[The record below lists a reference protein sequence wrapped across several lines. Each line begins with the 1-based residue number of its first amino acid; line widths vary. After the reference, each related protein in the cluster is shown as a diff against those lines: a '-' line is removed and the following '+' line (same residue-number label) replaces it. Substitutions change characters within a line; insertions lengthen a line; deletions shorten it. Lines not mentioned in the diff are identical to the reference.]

1 MPLVHHQTQPPYN
14 HKAQGTP
21 LFPIKISAN
30 AIKDISPTN
39 KLLSSILSW
48 LDQGAL
54 RPLRLQ
60 SVDFVEFE
68 NVLRQLPYLGVKP
81 RYDWDTTSRSVTLRI
96 PTEFHEVLGGWFIPE
111 VSPLINEKLSQ
122 TALCGHPRMISI
134 GSAALVVSDRMGEGQ
149 KGMMPDQSLYL
160 KQINSNGKRVH
171 VQRAPRL
178 IFETSAS
185 ESRRHII
192 EKVFEYLFEMIG
204 VQTAVICDLTNVP
217 PQAQST
223 TFDATS
229 AKAFKA
235 EIAVWSRKATGFVD
249 LDYPLDPCYHRE
261 ELGAHKLGQVLT
273 DSWDTSYLE
282 SKANPAAVCHL
293 VPGRKFDSCAREY
306 SRPNPSNPAEEQR
319 IYRRSPDWIVLYDES
334 TSTGPEEP
342 QPLIFDVY
350 DFLRPCSQHPNSYI
364 PDRSISIPLGDLREE
379 FMTSLQ
385 RRRDPLLEAPM
396 PKVASLTRRV
406 YPNQRAHAG

>member
-1 MPLVHHQTQPPYN
+1 MPLAHHRSKLLRI
-14 HKAQGTP
+14 HKAP
-21 LFPIKISAN
+21 LSIARYSTARYG
-30 AIKDISPTN
+30 SSLTN
-39 KLLSSILSW
+39 KLSSSVLG
-48 LDQGAL
+48 QGAPSLL
-54 RPLRLQ
+54 RPQPVNFRG
-60 SVDFVEFE
+60 FE
-68 NVLRQLPYLGVKP
+68 TVLRQLSYLGVKT
-81 RYDWDTTSRSVTLRI
+81 RYDWDTRSHTGKSES
-96 PTEFHEVLGGWFIPE
+96 PTELHELPGAWFIQDAA
-111 VSPLINEKLSQ
+111 PLINEKLLQ
-122 TALCGHPRMISI
+122 TALCGHPRMTCL
-134 GSAALVVSDRMGEGQ
+134 GSAGLRVGDRMGERQ
-149 KGMMPDQSLYL
+149 KGVVPDQSLYL

-385 RRRDPLLEAPM
+385 RRRDPLLGAPM
-396 PKVASLTRRV
+396 PKAASLTRRE
-406 YPNQRAHAG
+406 YPAPLCHQCLDKIQH